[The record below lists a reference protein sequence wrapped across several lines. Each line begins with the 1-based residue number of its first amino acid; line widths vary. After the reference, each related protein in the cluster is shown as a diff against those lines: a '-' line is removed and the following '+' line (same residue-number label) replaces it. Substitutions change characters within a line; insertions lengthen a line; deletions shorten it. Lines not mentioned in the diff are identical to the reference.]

1 MSKGQRIRSYD
12 YVNHPYEKVRDALI
26 RNPAIVFQAAT
37 KAAAARANT
46 LASELRVDLAGIKL
60 GADIAIAVKSVAQP
74 PPTAGSGPATIVH
87 LEWEAATNPHLFPFM
102 TAELAIY
109 PLTATETQL
118 DFSGV
123 YEPPLG
129 VLGSAVNALVG
140 HRIAESSVHRFVSDV
155 AQHLRTTLK

>member
-12 YVNHPYEKVRDALI
+12 YVNHPYDKVRVALAG
-26 RNPAIVFQAAT
+26 NAASVFQAAT
-37 KAAAARANT
+37 KAASSRANS
-46 LASELRVDLAGIKL
+46 LASELRIDLAGVKL
-60 GADIAIAVKSVAQP
+60 GADISISVTRISQP
-74 PPTAGSGPATIVH
+74 PAIGTSGPSTLIH
-87 LEWEAATNPHLFPFM
+87 LEWEAVNMPHLFPFM
-102 TAELAIY
+102 KGELAIY

-155 AQHLRTTLK
+155 AQHLRVYLT